1 MSRYPSPSLS
11 TLRLAA
17 AAFVIGLGLAMGG
30 ARAGDGP
37 PLDDK
42 ADDVTTPQRAE
53 AILARQGYVGVADL
67 RRRGGVWLA
76 DVTERNGRRW
86 RAVLDVATGEVAGLR
101 PLPQPAPAR
110 PVIGMQ
116 TSER

>member
-1 MSRYPSPSLS
+1 MPHAPSPLLS
-11 TLRLAA
+11 SLRLAA
-17 AAFVIGLGLAMGG
+17 AVLVVGVGLAVGA
-30 ARAGDGP
+30 ARAGDAG
-37 PLDDK
+37 LTDDK
-42 ADDVTTPQRAE
+42 ADDVTTPQKAE

-101 PLPQPAPAR
+101 PLPSPPPAR

>member
-1 MSRYPSPSLS
+1 MPRSSPPISA

-17 AAFVIGLGLAMGG
+17 AALVVGAGLAMGQ
-30 ARAGDGP
+30 ARAGDAA

-42 ADDVTTPQRAE
+42 ADDVTTPQKAE
-53 AILARQGYVGVADL
+53 AVLARQGYVGIADL

-86 RAVLDVATGEVAGLR
+86 RAVLDVATGEVSGLR
-101 PLPQPAPAR
+101 PILPPPPAR

>member
-1 MSRYPSPSLS
+1 MPRSHLPSV
-11 TLRLAA
+11 TALRLTAA
-17 AAFVIGLGLAMGG
+17 ALVVGVGLVAGQ
-30 ARAGDGP
+30 ARAGDMTP
-37 PLDDK
+37 PDDK

-53 AILARQGYVGVADL
+53 AVFVRQGYVGVADL

-86 RAVLDVATGEVAGLR
+86 RAVLDVTTGEVAGLR
-101 PLPQPAPAR
+101 PIPQPPPAR